1 MWSVASTTFPI
12 TIYGRR
18 NEEQVG
24 QLGEALGKVEEST
37 GWRQNSQLKRG
48 LEQLDENRSSLITQ
62 SEKLRE
68 QLDDAYNRL
77 NQVKAIIIQSRLF
90 NHAL

>member
-1 MWSVASTTFPI
+1 MADEMKSKLANS
-12 TIYGRR
+12 
-18 NEEQVG
+18 EKHLEKLKS
-24 QLGEALGKVEEST
+24 QLAG
-37 GWRQNSQLKRG
+37 QNSQLKRG